1 MLAYIHVAKTGG
13 QTVETMLA
21 NSYGASFSVAPEW
34 RRNPHED
41 EGADGFVVPKFQADD
56 LRRLKQR
63 CPWTKCVGGHP
74 VTLWS
79 EFEKV
84 IPTTWFSMIREPLSR
99 GASHFQYN
107 LNDTSSTPREWDEWV
122 QWPVHHN
129 HQAKMFSPDG
139 SADDAIKRI
148 SENNVFVG
156 LTEKFDESLVI
167 LKKLVAPD
175 LNISYRRTNTASDNS
190 RAKMI
195 MADSRMREQL
205 KAMYQEELPLYEFV
219 SEHWYP
225 RFAKEYGPTLK
236 ADVELFRKERERRFS
251 RWNYWM
257 SRLNH
262 HLILKNS

>member
-21 NSYGASFSVAPEW
+21 NSFGAAYCTAPEW
-34 RRNPHED
+34 RRNLD
-41 EGADGFVVPKFQADD
+41 DDAGADGFVVPKFQADD
-56 LRRLKQR
+56 LRRLR
-63 CPWTKCVGGHP
+63 RLCPWIKCIGGHP

-79 EFEKV
+79 EFDQV
-84 IPTTWFSMIREPLSR
+84 VPTTWFSMIREPLAR

-107 LNDTSSTPREWDEWV
+107 LNDTSSAPREWDQWV

-129 HQAKMFSPDG
+129 HQVKMFSPEG
-139 SADDAIKRI
+139 TADDAIRRI

-167 LKKLVAPD
+167 LKKLVVPN

-190 RAKMI
+190 RAKKVL
-195 MADSRMREQL
+195 ADPRMTEQL
-205 KAMYQEELPLYEFV
+205 KTMYQEELPLYEFV
-219 SEHWYP
+219 SQQWYP
-225 RFAKEYGPTLK
+225 RFAKEYGPTLA
-236 ADVELFRKERERRFS
+236 ADVKIFQKERESGFRR
-251 RWNYWM
+251 WIYLM